1 MSTVTLAI
9 GRPTLA
15 DRIFSRS
22 LVTDIVLVVS
32 GAALTALTAQIFI
45 PLQPVPITGA
55 TFAVLLVGGTLG
67 ATRGAIALALYALVG
82 LVGVPVFTPNA
93 DGTHTV
99 GPAAVFGGTGGYIIG
114 FIAAAALV
122 GWLAQRRW
130 DHVAAMA
137 LVAFLAGS
145 LVIYAIGVPWLA
157 AFYGMDAATALK
169 AGLYPFIVGDVI
181 KALLAAVI
189 LPTAWSVIN
198 RADAAKKNDET

>member
-32 GAALTALTAQIFI
+32 GAVLTALTAQIFI

-67 ATRGAIALALYALVG
+67 ATRGAISLALYALLG
-82 LVGVPVFTPNA
+82 LVGLPVFTPNA
-93 DGTHTV
+93 DGGHTV
-99 GPAAVFGGTGGYIIG
+99 GPAALFGGTGGYIFG

-122 GWLAQRRW
+122 GWLAQLKW

-137 LVAFLAGS
+137 LVAFVAGS

-157 AFYGMDAATALK
+157 VYYGMDANAALN
-169 AGLYPFIVGDVI
+169 AGLYPFLVGDTI

-189 LPTAWSVIN
+189 LPTAWTLVN
-198 RADAAKKNDET
+198 RSDAAKKNDET